1 MSGWESLGT
10 VLGGGTDRAGA
21 FEEGRLR
28 TAQTENALAQARKHQ
43 IEAIADEAQI
53 TARGKTTEML
63 AKHGVKD
70 PAMLGNLMAAGY
82 GDYADV
88 QQGELRRQELGNRS
102 TLSDPGADPL
112 AQFAAGQGV
121 QGKVLPRVDAIGLGG
136 FTDLTTGKPNV
147 QLTPL
152 GDSMVA
158 ENEASI
164 AATGAL
170 ENLRNVQAGDPDYQT
185 VSGSTHDGTVK
196 APSGYEPN
204 PDFDPTM
211 PSSVENPKLRPITGG
226 PSDPDFAGKLGS
238 RERQVIARIGNAA
251 LNTTADL
258 ESIMAMPSGASRG
271 VFGTGVGGTPG
282 STLLDATVDSMK
294 NRVAPEEVQLY
305 NTVLGGLSVQL
316 ATLEKSG
323 LAGSDALS
331 AQYDNLQLRPED
343 TVETKMLKMAQMRQ
357 TVESALSIQLAQG
370 NLPREQKAQ
379 FQQIV
384 SRLHQAVPF
393 GPRDVLA
400 LRQSRVPGATIRT
413 ILTAGAP
420 VASGPTAPVGGA
432 PSAPSGIIRPTAS
445 SRADGYPPKNERG
458 WELME
463 DGDGNLAY
471 VSPSGEIEEVQ

>member
-226 PSDPDFAGKLGS
+226 PSDPDAPLRLGVNALAQFS
-238 RERQVIARIGNAA
+238 RVLNAA
-251 LNTTADL
+251 GNTALDL
-258 ESIMAMPSGASRG
+258 GNIVAMPSGASSG
-271 VFGTGVGGTPG
+271 FFGQPGTGLRRSSAWVCADRRGSRSASTTSRCCRRTPSKRRCSSWRRCG
-282 STLLDATVDSMK
+282 RPSKTAWRRCCRSTRSTAT
-294 NRVAPEEVQLY
+294 
-305 NTVLGGLSVQL
+305 
-316 ATLEKSG
+316 
-323 LAGSDALS
+323 
-331 AQYDNLQLRPED
+331 
-343 TVETKMLKMAQMRQ
+343 
-357 TVESALSIQLAQG
+357 
-370 NLPREQKAQ
+370 
-379 FQQIV
+379 
-384 SRLHQAVPF
+384 
-393 GPRDVLA
+393 
-400 LRQSRVPGATIRT
+400 
-413 ILTAGAP
+413 
-420 VASGPTAPVGGA
+420 
-432 PSAPSGIIRPTAS
+432 
-445 SRADGYPPKNERG
+445 
-458 WELME
+458 
-463 DGDGNLAY
+463 
-471 VSPSGEIEEVQ
+471 